1 MLPCGGS
8 GDLMKRAVGFCG
20 FSILPLIVGLI
31 VCMFVFTG
39 GCFEGMSGSQ
49 KTTSQNITALFSIN
63 APGTYTLT
71 SDCKKSDA
79 PGKCAINIS
88 ASGVTLD
95 GGGHTLLKGGYI
107 SVGEDGRG
115 TIHDI
120 TIRNIWIEGDANGI
134 RIRGVRGARISNV
147 TIVETIKDG
156 LIIENSEDVTVED
169 SVFLKN
175 FDYIP
180 DPAYANHNHGGIVLD
195 GAKNTLISRCS
206 FIDNTNGIV
215 VDNATG
221 TTISSNYFQSRIP
234 FDITINHPSSGINIY
249 NNYLKNVYIDSRA
262 TSLALNAKLQ
272 AGTNIIGGLKTGGN
286 YWYRDDGGGYSQT
299 CVDDNHSGICDNPY
313 EISSPAVL
321 DKALRTDM
329 FPLCGPVAPG
339 MPIKAVVTPQDI
351 H

>member
-1 MLPCGGS
+1 
-8 GDLMKRAVGFCG
+8 V
-20 FSILPLIVGLI
+20 
-31 VCMFVFTG
+31 
-39 GCFEGMSGSQ
+39 
-49 KTTSQNITALFSIN
+49 LFR
-63 APGTYTLT
+63 
-71 SDCKKSDA
+71 
-79 PGKCAINIS
+79 
-88 ASGVTLD
+88 
-95 GGGHTLLKGGYI
+95 
-107 SVGEDGRG
+107 SVGRG
-115 TIHDI
+115 TVHDI
-120 TIRNIWIEGDANGI
+120 TVRNIWIEGAANGI
-134 RIRGVRGARISNV
+134 RVKGVQGARISNV

-156 LIIENSEDVTVED
+156 LIIENSEDITVED

-249 NNYLKNVYIDSRA
+249 NNYLSIVNIDSRTTA
-262 TSLALNAKLQ
+262 LALNTKLQ
-272 AGTNIIGGLKTGGN
+272 AGTNIIGGIKIGGN
-286 YWYRDDGGGYSQT
+286 YWYRNDGSGYSQT
-299 CVDDNHSGICDNPY
+299 CVDDNHSGICDSPY
-313 EISSPAVL
+313 EIPSPSAL

-339 MPIKAVVTPQDI
+339 LPIKAVVTPQAV